1 MRARWPAIGILL
13 LAGCCYYAP
22 VATVR
27 RGGGIGR
34 EPAVRVRLST
44 GDAVGISSDRG
55 LVLVAGSLR
64 RQVAADQPVDV
75 RPGAGIAVTV
85 AGRAWQ
91 VCRDTLVC
99 TTAPEATIRVG
110 SRRYRGSL
118 LVFGSADEGLIVV
131 NLLPIEA
138 YLAGVVP
145 CEIGSIEPGTVE
157 AVKAQAVAA
166 RSFTLARREKHRYAG
181 YDLWDSYLRDQE
193 YQGAGQETEI
203 GRQAVAATRG
213 EVLEYRG
220 LIAEA
225 LYHANC
231 GGVTSNGFQPFLKS
245 VRDAPG
251 HRSGAKPYCSGF
263 PNFSWRV
270 VVSRDSLESAVARI
284 AKATGGLSIRGFR
297 LDKDRQSGRV
307 KYLHFGTAR
316 GEVRVHGSDF
326 RAGLGLRSQN
336 FGMQMHGSSVTIDGR
351 GFGHGAG
358 MCQDGAVGM
367 ARSGSRYKQILCH
380 YYSGVRLTRV
390 Y

>member
-1 MRARWPAIGILL
+1 MRARWPAVGILL

-22 VATVR
+22 VTTVR
-27 RGGGIGR
+27 RGGGGR
-34 EPAVRVRLST
+34 EPVVRVRLGT
-44 GDAVGISSDRG
+44 GDTVGMSSDQG
-55 LVLVAGSLR
+55 LVLVAGALK
-64 RQVAADQPVDV
+64 RQVAAGQPVEV
-75 RPGAGIAVTV
+75 RSGGGIAVTV
-85 AGRAWQ
+85 AGKAWQ

-118 LVFGSADEGLIVV
+118 LVFASADEGLIVV
-131 NLLPIEA
+131 NLLPVEA
-138 YLAGVVP
+138 YLSGVVP
-145 CEIGSIEPGTVE
+145 CEIASTEPGTVE

-166 RSFTLARREKHRYAG
+166 RSFTLARMEKHRYAG
-181 YDLWDSYLRDQE
+181 YDLRDSYLRDQE
-193 YQGAGQETEI
+193 YQGAGRETDI
-203 GRQAVAATRG
+203 GCRAVAATRG

-220 LIAEA
+220 LVAEA

-263 PNFSWRV
+263 PDFSWQV
-270 VVSRDSLESAVARI
+270 VVSRDSLASAVARI
-284 AKATGGLSIRGFR
+284 AGATGGLSIRGFR

-307 KYLHFGTAR
+307 KYLYFATAR

-336 FGMQMHGSSVTIDGR
+336 FGMRMHGSSVTIDGR

-367 ARSGSRYKQILCH
+367 ARSGCGYKQILYH